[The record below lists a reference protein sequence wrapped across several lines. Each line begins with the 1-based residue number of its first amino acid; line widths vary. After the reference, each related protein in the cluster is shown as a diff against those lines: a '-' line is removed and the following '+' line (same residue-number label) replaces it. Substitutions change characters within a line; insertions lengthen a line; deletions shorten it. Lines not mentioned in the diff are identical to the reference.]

1 VDIQTAIH
9 KVKAARAAI
18 AAHRHKKPVELQAN
32 RTALALAESELREIG
47 RRLGVSICLLEPEP
61 EATEQVCAYLKSW
74 GK

>member
-9 KVKAARAAI
+9 NVKAARAAV
-18 AAHRHKKPVELQAN
+18 AAHRHNKPAELQAN

-47 RRLGVSICLLEPEP
+47 KRLGVSICLLEPEP
-61 EATEQVCAYLKSW
+61 ESNEQVCAYLKGW